1 MQVRNLKSC
10 IKAAI
15 DFVSPES
22 FEHVLELTQERR
34 WLTLREAREK
44 PEEAA
49 APPQQRRHGDKLQV
63 GNPLHG
69 PPLLPWPPCDTA
81 GAGAVALLQAS
92 CADSC
97 RACCCWRRGIAP
109 GYLPEVLMG
118 LTSAVSLE

>member
-10 IKAAI
+10 IKVAI

-63 GNPLHG
+63 EDPCTASVCCPGLHAALRALGLHLYTKHHAPTVEG
-69 PPLLPWPPCDTA
+69 PAAA
-81 GAGAVALLQAS
+81 GAKALFL
-92 CADSC
+92 
-97 RACCCWRRGIAP
+97 
-109 GYLPEVLMG
+109 V
-118 LTSAVSLE
+118 VSLRCRLA

>member
-49 APPQQRRHGDKLQV
+49 APPQQRHHGDKLQV
-63 GNPLHG
+63 GDPCMASLCCPGLPATLRAFVLHLYTKHHAPTVEG
-69 PPLLPWPPCDTA
+69 PYAA
-81 GAGAVALLQAS
+81 GAKALLL
-92 CADSC
+92 D
-97 RACCCWRRGIAP
+97 
-109 GYLPEVLMG
+109 
-118 LTSAVSLE
+118 VSLRCH